1 MSWKIHGSWART
13 TILSR
18 TLSEM
23 SRKRLV
29 VISDLGF
36 SCKLRVKQLHLL
48 DIFLYRSTRRILDRV
63 GSIVTLRIRSLQIG
77 GESHES
83 TMDLAQGLN
92 RPRSATAYR
101 FSNGGCNQDENQLK
115 RFKTKQYDGSQCLP
129 NRLPPRPSSYS
140 TWNLATNA

>member
-1 MSWKIHGSWART
+1 
-13 TILSR
+13 
-18 TLSEM
+18 M

-129 NRLPPRPSSYS
+129 NQCELEITACHQDLHLIPLG
-140 TWNLATNA
+140 T